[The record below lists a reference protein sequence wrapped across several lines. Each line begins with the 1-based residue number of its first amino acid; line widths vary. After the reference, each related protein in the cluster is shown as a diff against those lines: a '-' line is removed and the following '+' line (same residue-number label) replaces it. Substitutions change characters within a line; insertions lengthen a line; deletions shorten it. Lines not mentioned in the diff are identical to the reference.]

1 MKVALLAPAGAMY
14 RFNGTFKKAIHYAPL
29 TLSTLAAYIPEDIE
43 VVIHD
48 ETIEKIPLELDAD
61 IVVMTSITGTSE
73 RVYKYARYFKSKG
86 KKVILGGPHPT
97 LCPEEAIQHCDSV
110 VIGRSEWLFTEIME
124 NARNNSLKKFYVQ
137 KENSLENLKLPKREL
152 LKKERY
158 VSINSIEATKGCS
171 FDCSFCVGKAL
182 YPKLLKRP
190 INEIIAEIETFKKKE
205 VLFIDLNLIAD
216 RNYAKK
222 LYIELTPLKKWWF
235 GLATSN
241 LVHDD
246 EMIRLMAK
254 SGCKGL
260 LIGFEAVSKES
271 LRAMN
276 KGVNVMADYH
286 LLMKKLH
293 HYDIA
298 VNGTFTFGADGDDKD
313 IFKRTVEEVIKM
325 KVDLPRYSIL
335 TPFPKTKLYNDL
347 EKQGRIFEKNWTM
360 YDVQHAVFHPK
371 KMTAQ
376 ELQEGGI
383 YAWRET
389 YKVSS
394 IFKRIARFSVIA
406 PIMLNTNLGY
416 RHYAD
421 KLEEFTF
428 EKMTDN
434 SDIPN
439 VD

>member
-43 VVIHD
+43 VVIYD

-124 NARNNSLKKFYVQ
+124 DARNNSLKKFYVQ

-158 VSINSIEATKGCS
+158 VSINSI
-171 FDCSFCVGKAL
+171 D
-182 YPKLLKRP
+182 
-190 INEIIAEIETFKKKE
+190 FKKKE

-222 LYIELTPLKKWWF
+222 LFIELTPLKKWWF

>member
-73 RVYKYARYFKSKG
+73 RVYK
-86 KKVILGGPHPT
+86 
-97 LCPEEAIQHCDSV
+97 
-110 VIGRSEWLFTEIME
+110 
-124 NARNNSLKKFYVQ
+124 
-137 KENSLENLKLPKREL
+137 LPKREL

-182 YPKLLKRP
+182 YPTFLKRP

-222 LYIELTPLKKWWF
+222 LFIELTPLKKWWF

>member
-1 MKVALLAPAGAMY
+1 M
-14 RFNGTFKKAIHYAPL
+14 
-29 TLSTLAAYIPEDIE
+29 ED
-43 VVIHD
+43 
-48 ETIEKIPLELDAD
+48 
-61 IVVMTSITGTSE
+61 
-73 RVYKYARYFKSKG
+73 
-86 KKVILGGPHPT
+86 
-97 LCPEEAIQHCDSV
+97 
-110 VIGRSEWLFTEIME
+110 
-124 NARNNSLKKFYVQ
+124 ARNNSLKKFYVQ

-222 LYIELTPLKKWWF
+222 LFIELTPLKKWWF

-421 KLEEFTF
+421 KLEDFTF